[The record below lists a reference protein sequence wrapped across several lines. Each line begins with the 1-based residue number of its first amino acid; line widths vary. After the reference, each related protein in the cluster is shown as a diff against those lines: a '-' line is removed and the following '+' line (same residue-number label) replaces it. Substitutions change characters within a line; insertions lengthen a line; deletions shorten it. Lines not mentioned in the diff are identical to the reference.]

1 MGGKGGQIVSKFL
14 ALQQVLAR
22 RFGHDFG
29 VHKIGTKWDMEM
41 DTNNRHVR
49 LPKGGRT
56 WESSHLY
63 F

>member
-1 MGGKGGQIVSKFL
+1 MGGKSGQIVSKFL
-14 ALQQVLAR
+14 ALRQVLAR
-22 RFGHDFG
+22 RFGHDFS